1 MEAGDGP
8 AGHPSPE
15 SVERGTERVTME
27 VEGYEEK
34 SRDQQEADKKREW
47 ELIKQGMSSDD
58 GMGLEKQW
66 EC

>member
-1 MEAGDGP
+1 
-8 AGHPSPE
+8 
-15 SVERGTERVTME
+15 ME

-34 SRDQQEADKKREW
+34 SRDQREADKKREW